1 MEVRGERECQSCGNR
16 WSYYET
22 GQITCPEC
30 GSVRSVGLDEPT
42 EHTAT
47 DTTLDVTAV
56 QANVGEKPLR
66 NLAKQAADLAREYTA
81 KAGFID
87 AGELQPLD
95 DTVLVAA
102 ELRRVGATLGH
113 VMQIADEEELYF
125 LELLRSANGGDRPDS
140 EAVPETLAPERGLA
154 VTASVDA
161 YLTDFRRAFPD
172 RERSV
177 TNVLSSVR
185 THRKRIEALD
195 GDVDPAEAEQL
206 VRTVRDLSDY
216 VREDDE
222 TALSRALERL

>member
-1 MEVRGERECQSCGNR
+1 
-16 WSYYET
+16 
-22 GQITCPEC
+22 
-30 GSVRSVGLDEPT
+30 VGLDEPT

>member
-42 EHTAT
+42 EHTAG
-47 DTTLDVTAV
+47 DVTLDLTPV
-56 QANVGEKPLR
+56 QAKVGEIPLR
-66 NLAKQAADLAREYTA
+66 DLAEQATDLAREFTR
-81 KAGFID
+81 KTGFVD

-95 DTVLVAA
+95 ETYLAAA
-102 ELRRVGATLGH
+102 ELRRVGTTLSH
-113 VMQIADEEELYF
+113 VMQVADDEEYYL
-125 LELLRSANGGDRPDS
+125 LELIQRAADGDRTAPED
-140 EAVPETLAPERGLA
+140 VPETLAPERGLA
-154 VTASVDA
+154 VAASVDA

-177 TNVLSSVR
+177 DNVLSTVR

-195 GDVDPAEAEQL
+195 GDVDPAESERL
-206 VRTVRDLSDY
+206 VRTVRDLSAY

-222 TALSRALERL
+222 PALSRALERL